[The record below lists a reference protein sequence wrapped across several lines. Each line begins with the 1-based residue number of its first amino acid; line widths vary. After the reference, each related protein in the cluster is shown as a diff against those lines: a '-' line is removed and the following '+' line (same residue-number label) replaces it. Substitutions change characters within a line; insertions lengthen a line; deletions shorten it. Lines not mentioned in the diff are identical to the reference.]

1 MDLEYLIQK
10 KVFDADSIELQRLLA
25 YWRFNN
31 FNIVFTNGCFDLVHL
46 GHIDYLIR
54 AADLGDILVIG
65 LNSNESARRIKG
77 EGRPIMDQKSRSSLL
92 ASFIFVDAVIIF
104 EEDTPIELIRTIQPD
119 ILFKG
124 ADYKPEK
131 IIGSDIVTEN
141 GGEVVTLP
149 LVEGY
154 STSLIEQKIRQSS

>member
-1 MDLEYLIQK
+1 MVI
-10 KVFDADSIELQRLLA
+10 
-25 YWRFNN
+25 
-31 FNIVFTNGCFDLVHL
+31 L
-46 GHIDYLIR
+46 GYIDYLIR

-119 ILFKG
+119 ILVKG

>member
-25 YWRFNN
+25 YWRFKN
-31 FNIVFTNGCFDLVHL
+31 FKIVFTNGCFDLVHL

-119 ILFKG
+119 ILVKG

-154 STSLIEQKIRQSS
+154 STSLIEQKIRQRS

>member
-1 MDLEYLIQK
+1 M
-10 KVFDADSIELQRLLA
+10 
-25 YWRFNN
+25 
-31 FNIVFTNGCFDLVHL
+31 
-46 GHIDYLIR
+46 
-54 AADLGDILVIG
+54 
-65 LNSNESARRIKG
+65 
-77 EGRPIMDQKSRSSLL
+77 

-119 ILFKG
+119 ILVKG